1 MNENDE
7 IEIDLIDMCKY
18 FLSKWI
24 IIIVAVFIC
33 AGAVFGFSKIKNK
46 KLYTATTQLYVTV
59 PRTSDKVLIR
69 DNANELM
76 QDYMALI
83 KTDLI
88 SDKAAKKA
96 NISPDKVK
104 SAIAVEQVEGARII
118 KLIVTER
125 KKINL

>member
-59 PRTSDKVLIR
+59 QGP
-69 DNANELM
+69 
-76 QDYMALI
+76 LI
-83 KTDLI
+83 KC
-88 SDKAAKKA
+88 
-96 NISPDKVK
+96 
-104 SAIAVEQVEGARII
+104 
-118 KLIVTER
+118 
-125 KKINL
+125 